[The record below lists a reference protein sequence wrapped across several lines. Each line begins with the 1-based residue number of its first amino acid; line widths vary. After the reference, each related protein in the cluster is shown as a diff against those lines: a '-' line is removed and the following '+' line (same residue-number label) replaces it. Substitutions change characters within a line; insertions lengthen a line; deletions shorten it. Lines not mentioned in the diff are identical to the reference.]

1 MKYGS
6 RKFLIA
12 LLALI
17 SAHWALIERLI
28 EAGDYKAVMLG
39 IVAVYMCGNVGERVA
54 EAKKD
59 AG

>member
-17 SAHWALIERLI
+17 SAHWALFEKLI

-39 IVAVYMCGNVGERVA
+39 VIAVYMAGNIGEKAVEGKVNA
-54 EAKKD
+54 Q
-59 AG
+59 